1 MSSMR
6 LVSASDGVTPL
17 SALRAGTR
25 AVVCRVVAREG
36 ERVDRL
42 HALGVTTGAPIVILQ
57 TFPGV
62 VFLCDQTELAV
73 ERSVAEIILVRTAE
87 G

>member
-1 MSSMR
+1 MHA
-6 LVSASDGVTPL
+6 ASGSERIRPL
-17 SALRAGTR
+17 SALRVGARGL
-25 AVVCRVVAREG
+25 VCRLGATDVR
-36 ERVDRL
+36 RIDRL
-42 HALGVTTGAPIVILQ
+42 HALGLTAGAPVTILQ

-73 ERSVAEIILVRTAE
+73 ERSVAEIIFVTIAE

>member
-1 MSSMR
+1 MSFSR
-6 LVSASDGVTPL
+6 SASASDRIRPL
-17 SALRAGTR
+17 SALRAGAR
-25 AVVCRVVAREG
+25 GLICRVGADTA

-42 HALGVTTGAPIVILQ
+42 HALGVTAGAPVVVLQ

-62 VFLCDQTELAV
+62 VFRCDQTELAV
-73 ERSVAEIILVRTAE
+73 EKSVAEIIFVRTEE

>member
-1 MSSMR
+1 MSSIR
-6 LVSASDGVTPL
+6 LVYISDGAKPL
-17 SALRAGTR
+17 SSL
-25 AVVCRVVAREG
+25 AVGARG
-36 ERVDRL
+36 LVHCVHAHDAERLDRL
-42 HALGVTTGAPIVILQ
+42 HALGVTAGAPIVLLQ

-73 ERSVAEIILVRTAE
+73 ERSVAEIIFVKPAE

>member
-1 MSSMR
+1 MR
-6 LVSASDGVTPL
+6 LVSGSDGVTPL
-17 SALRAGTR
+17 STLGAGWR
-25 AVVCRVVAREG
+25 GVVCRIAAHDPR
-36 ERVDRL
+36 RVDRL
-42 HALGVTTGAPIVILQ
+42 HALGVTAGAPITILQ